1 MERSLSVAGLG
12 GRDVNASL
20 RVKDWSV
27 SSTMSGP
34 LAEGGENVS
43 LVAIESAWRTPWMS
57 RI

>member
-20 RVKDWSV
+20 RVKDRSV

-34 LAEGGENVS
+34 LAGGGENVS
-43 LVAIESAWRTPWMS
+43 LVAVESA
-57 RI
+57 